1 MRMRRLRL
9 RLLRKP
15 CAMSKYNAH
24 DNDRYLLENNLL
36 GIRSLE
42 DLKEA
47 EAFVF
52 ALRAAEID
60 PDYRM
65 TSFTERNFKQLH
77 YHLFKDIYAF
87 AGKYRDVQLTKG
99 NTRFCQAQF
108 IKEYA
113 KQLFVE
119 FNEEP
124 AWESVETA
132 AARLAY
138 FKSELNMLHPF
149 REGNGRTIR
158 MYLRAYALSKGVDW
172 QFEQM
177 DRDTYIHAMI
187 ASVTDNEALT
197 QVIRRTIY
205 QE

>member
-1 MRMRRLRL
+1 MN
-9 RLLRKP
+9 
-15 CAMSKYNAH
+15 KYNAN
-24 DNDRYLLENNLL
+24 DNDRYLLDNNLL

-52 ALRAAEID
+52 SLRAAEID
-60 PDYRM
+60 PDHRM
-65 TSFTERNFKQLH
+65 KSFTEKHFKQLH
-77 YHLFKDIYAF
+77 YHLFKDIYVF
-87 AGKYRDVQLTKG
+87 AGKYRDVQLNKG

-108 IKEYA
+108 IEEDA
-113 KQLFVE
+113 KQLFTE
-119 FNEEP
+119 LNKEP
-124 AWESVETA
+124 AWESLEKA

-177 DRDTYIHAMI
+177 DRDAYINAMI

-197 QVIRRTIY
+197 QVIRRTIS
-205 QE
+205 QK